1 MLTLNGLLGV
11 HVALQ
16 TDNQFRVTPPLPN
29 GSSNPCD
36 PKKGFSGFR
45 KWTYDGDVTLS
56 SVLRIW
62 FCHLVSA
69 D

>member
-1 MLTLNGLLGV
+1 MMMLTLNGLLGV

-36 PKKGFSGFR
+36 PKK
-45 KWTYDGDVTLS
+45 D
-56 SVLRIW
+56 
-62 FCHLVSA
+62 SA
-69 D
+69 DSESGHMTVM